1 MVSIEEK
8 KALRKTTF
16 KFVDTIF
23 NDENFSFYKYK
34 DFKTKFNNIN
44 GKTGRYNVPNPLFQ
58 QRTSRKNR
66 ILIEWK
72 TVLKNNLTI
81 KELEF
86 FEGDVCVAFI
96 NLDFFDDGNKLSTD
110 QQKLFEEL
118 KSRLNSDS
126 SVSSMILLINED
138 GNPSSKVQREAY
150 QLLIKKFPNY
160 QDYLIKRKKGI
171 PYNGQ
176 GNDSFEGFI
185 YFDIKGGTQ
194 ERIYSHDTYD
204 GILNLFNPA
213 VEYASEN
220 TMLDIDLTLLYF
232 SLKSIPKE
240 YRAQPAYKRLLEN
253 YQKTL
258 SKITYPVLTENEDY
272 NNLLEYCNNHP
283 SLAID
288 SNEDFNKQLT
298 DPIQFEPINIEDF
311 TVSSISDLRS
321 LDLSHNEPVNFER
334 FYVDYENKDIY
345 SAARPTNLF
354 WSRHL
359 SNMMQQNSTLTQYFE
374 RQEELVSRRNTI
386 LNMQGNKDI

>member
-1 MVSIEEK
+1 
-8 KALRKTTF
+8 
-16 KFVDTIF
+16 
-23 NDENFSFYKYK
+23 
-34 DFKTKFNNIN
+34 
-44 GKTGRYNVPNPLFQ
+44 
-58 QRTSRKNR
+58 
-66 ILIEWK
+66 
-72 TVLKNNLTI
+72 
-81 KELEF
+81 
-86 FEGDVCVAFI
+86 
-96 NLDFFDDGNKLSTD
+96 
-110 QQKLFEEL
+110 
-118 KSRLNSDS
+118 
-126 SVSSMILLINED
+126 SMILLINED

-321 LDLSHNEPVNFER
+321 LDLSHNEPVRSEEHTSELQSR
-334 FYVDYENKDIY
+334 F
-345 SAARPTNLF
+345 
-354 WSRHL
+354 
-359 SNMMQQNSTLTQYFE
+359 
-374 RQEELVSRRNTI
+374 
-386 LNMQGNKDI
+386 

>member
-8 KALRKTTF
+8 KALRKSTF
-16 KFVDTIF
+16 KFIDTIF

-126 SVSSMILLINED
+126 SVSSIILLINED

-232 SLKSIPKE
+232 ALKSIPKE

-311 TVSSISDLRS
+311 TVSSNSDLRS

-386 LNMQGNKDI
+386 LNVQGNKDI